1 VQDWPLFLSQIQAGK
16 TKFWKL
22 VSNFCQILYLKVVG
36 FYYALY
42 FYFLPFMVIAF
53 VSLFGNRAIDTDIK
67 QIGVAGIE
75 EIKMKDFMK
84 NESFLKYYNSVNKLD

>member
-1 VQDWPLFLSQIQAGK
+1 
-16 TKFWKL
+16 
-22 VSNFCQILYLKVVG
+22 
-36 FYYALY
+36 
-42 FYFLPFMVIAF
+42 MVIAF
-53 VSLFGNRAIDTDIK
+53 VSLFGNRAIETDIK